1 MANIVKSLGLLA
13 LVCSAQSMAQVSHVS
28 VNSRMFELGGYPKL
42 RVNVIADNQDMSR
55 LEFVLQQADSE
66 EKLMVEELNRFLVL
80 LTGVEDVKD
89 DKAKLLVR
97 EYRLDRWYEVK
108 SINLFGE
115 AKPASATLTAKAASG
130 SKNTTA
136 ALVQKRADKV
146 NAQPVKVAAESR
158 RVLEAKPATAVIAAA
173 KPTVPAPEVVTGFK
187 FPEAAN
193 EQNTSVTEV
202 KPVVK
207 ISEPV
212 AVKTTAVETVMSE
225 PVAVKTTAVETVMS
239 EPVAVKTTAVET
251 VMSEPVAVKTTPAE
265 TVVPETVMSR
275 IVATET
281 VKTTNS
287 ELQVNAAETSPTAS
301 QTPENCQLTYLAG
314 ETLWRIANR
323 YANDWGV
330 SVYGAMLAIYEA
342 NPAAFSKNKINA
354 LKSNAA
360 LSCPSKMILAQHANA
375 KEAQAMFEAKEAGK

>member
-55 LEFVLQQADSE
+55 LEFVVQQAGSE
-66 EKLMVEELNRFLVL
+66 EKLMVEALNRFLVL

-115 AKPASATLTAKAASG
+115 AKPTLATLTAKAASG
-130 SKNTTA
+130 SKNTTT

-146 NAQPVKVAAESR
+146 NAQPVKVAAESTP
-158 RVLEAKPATAVIAAA
+158 VVEAKPATAVIAAA
-173 KPTVPAPEVVTGFK
+173 NTHVDTKPTVPAPEVVTGFK

-193 EQNTSVTEV
+193 EQNTQVAEV
-202 KPVVK
+202 KPVAK

-212 AVKTTAVETVMSE
+212 AA
-225 PVAVKTTAVETVMS
+225 
-239 EPVAVKTTAVET
+239 
-251 VMSEPVAVKTTPAE
+251 KTTPVE
-265 TVVPETVMSR
+265 TVVPETVMSEV
-275 IVATET
+275 VATET
-281 VKTTNS
+281 AKTTHS
-287 ELQVNAAETSPTAS
+287 ELKANAVETSPTAS

-323 YANDWGV
+323 YANDWDV

-375 KEAQAMFEAKEAGK
+375 KEALAMFEAKEAGK

>member
-13 LVCSAQSMAQVSHVS
+13 LVCSAPSIAQVSHVS

-55 LEFVLQQADSE
+55 LEFVVQQAGGE

-115 AKPASATLTAKAASG
+115 AKPTLATLTAKAASG
-130 SKNTTA
+130 SKNTTTA
-136 ALVQKRADKV
+136 QVQKRADNV
-146 NAQPVKVAAESR
+146 NAQPVKVAAESTP
-158 RVLEAKPATAVIAAA
+158 VVEAKPATAVIAAA
-173 KPTVPAPEVVTGFK
+173 NTHVDTKPTVSAAEIVTGFK
-187 FPEAAN
+187 FPEAVN
-193 EQNTSVTEV
+193 EQNTQVAEA
-202 KPVVK
+202 KPVAK
-207 ISEPV
+207 TSEPV

-225 PVAVKTTAVETVMS
+225 S
-239 EPVAVKTTAVET
+239 
-251 VMSEPVAVKTTPAE
+251 VAVKTTPVE
-265 TVVPETVMSR
+265 TVVPETVMSEV
-275 IVATET
+275 VATET
-281 VKTTNS
+281 AKTTHS
-287 ELQVNAAETSPTAS
+287 ELQVNATETSPTAS
-301 QTPENCQLTYLAG
+301 QTPEHCQLTYLAG

-323 YANDWGV
+323 YANDWDV

-360 LSCPSKMILAQHANA
+360 LSCPSKMILAQHSNA

>member
-55 LEFVLQQADSE
+55 LEFVVQQAGSE

-115 AKPASATLTAKAASG
+115 AKPTSAALTAKAASG
-130 SKNTTA
+130 SKNTTT
-136 ALVQKRADKV
+136 ALVPKRADKV
-146 NAQPVKVAAESR
+146 NALSVKVAAESTR
-158 RVLEAKPATAVIAAA
+158 ELEAKPATAVIAAA
-173 KPTVPAPEVVTGFK
+173 NTHVDTKPTVPVAEVVTGFK

-193 EQNTSVTEV
+193 EQNTPVAEV
-202 KPVVK
+202 KPVVE

-212 AVKTTAVETVMSE
+212 AAKTTLVE
-225 PVAVKTTAVETVMS
+225 A
-239 EPVAVKTTAVET
+239 

-265 TVVPETVMSR
+265 TVVPETVMSK

-301 QTPENCQLTYLAG
+301 QTPEHCQLTYLAG

-323 YANDWGV
+323 YANDWDV

>member
-1 MANIVKSLGLLA
+1 MANRVKSLGLLA
-13 LVCSAQSMAQVSHVS
+13 LVCSAPSMAQVSHVS

-55 LEFVLQQADSE
+55 LEFVVQQAGGE

-115 AKPASATLTAKAASG
+115 TKLTSAALSMSAASG
-130 SKNTTA
+130 SKNTTT

-146 NAQPVKVAAESR
+146 NVQPVKVAAESTS
-158 RVLEAKPATAVIAAA
+158 VVGAKTATVITAANIHVDTHVNTHVNT
-173 KPTVPAPEVVTGFK
+173 KPTVPAAEVVTGFK
-187 FPEAAN
+187 FPEAAD
-193 EQNTSVTEV
+193 EQNTQVAEV
-202 KPVVK
+202 KAAAK
-207 ISEPV
+207 NSEPV
-212 AVKTTAVETVMSE
+212 AVKATSAETMMPEPIMSE
-225 PVAVKTTAVETVMS
+225 V
-239 EPVAVKTTAVET
+239 
-251 VMSEPVAVKTTPAE
+251 
-265 TVVPETVMSR
+265 
-275 IVATET
+275 VATET
-281 VKTTNS
+281 AKTTNS
-287 ELQVNAAETSPTAS
+287 ELKANVAETSPTAS
-301 QTPENCQLTYLAG
+301 QTPEHCQLTYLAG

-323 YANDWGV
+323 YANDWDV

>member
-55 LEFVLQQADSE
+55 LEFVVQQAGSE

-115 AKPASATLTAKAASG
+115 AKPTSAALTAKAASG
-130 SKNTTA
+130 SKNTTT
-136 ALVQKRADKV
+136 ALVPKRADKV
-146 NAQPVKVAAESR
+146 NAQSVKVAAESTR
-158 RVLEAKPATAVIAAA
+158 ELEAKPATAVIAAA
-173 KPTVPAPEVVTGFK
+173 NTHVDTKPTVPVAEVVTGFK

-193 EQNTSVTEV
+193 EQNTPVAEV
-202 KPVVK
+202 KPVVE

-212 AVKTTAVETVMSE
+212 AAKTTLVE
-225 PVAVKTTAVETVMS
+225 A
-239 EPVAVKTTAVET
+239 

-265 TVVPETVMSR
+265 TVVPETVMSK

-301 QTPENCQLTYLAG
+301 QTPEHCQLTYLAG

-323 YANDWGV
+323 YANDWDV

>member
-13 LVCSAQSMAQVSHVS
+13 LVWSAPSIAQVSHVS

-55 LEFVLQQADSE
+55 LEFVVQQASGE
-66 EKLMVEELNRFLVL
+66 EKLMVESLNRFLVL

-115 AKPASATLTAKAASG
+115 AKPTSAALTAKAVSG
-130 SKNTTA
+130 SKNTMT
-136 ALVQKRADKV
+136 ALVPKRADKV
-146 NAQPVKVAAESR
+146 NAQPVKVVAEST

-173 KPTVPAPEVVTGFK
+173 NTHVDTKPRVPAAEVVTGFK
-187 FPEAAN
+187 FPEVAN
-193 EQNTSVTEV
+193 EQNTPVTEI

-212 AVKTTAVETVMSE
+212 VAKTT
-225 PVAVKTTAVETVMS
+225 PV
-239 EPVAVKTTAVET
+239 VA
-251 VMSEPVAVKTTPAE
+251 VMSEPVAVKTTPVE
-265 TVVPETVMSR
+265 TVVPETVMSEV
-275 IVATET
+275 VATET
-281 VKTTNS
+281 AKTTHS
-287 ELQVNAAETSPTAS
+287 ELKANAAETSPTAS
-301 QTPENCQLTYLAG
+301 QIPENCQLTYLAG

-323 YANDWGV
+323 YANDWDV

-360 LSCPSKMILAQHANA
+360 LSCPSKMILAQHSYA

>member
-1 MANIVKSLGLLA
+1 MANRVKSLGLLA
-13 LVCSAQSMAQVSHVS
+13 LVCSAPSMAQVSHVS

-55 LEFVLQQADSE
+55 LEFVVQQAGGE

-115 AKPASATLTAKAASG
+115 AKPTSAALSMSAASG
-130 SKNTTA
+130 SKNTTT

-146 NAQPVKVAAESR
+146 NVQSVKVATESTS
-158 RVLEAKPATAVIAAA
+158 VVGAKTATAVIAAA
-173 KPTVPAPEVVTGFK
+173 NTHVNTKPTVPAAEVVTGFK
-187 FPEAAN
+187 FPEAAD
-193 EQNTSVTEV
+193 EQ
-202 KPVVK
+202 
-207 ISEPV
+207 
-212 AVKTTAVETVMSE
+212 
-225 PVAVKTTAVETVMS
+225 
-239 EPVAVKTTAVET
+239 
-251 VMSEPVAVKTTPAE
+251 
-265 TVVPETVMSR
+265 
-275 IVATET
+275 IVATEA

-287 ELQVNAAETSPTAS
+287 ELKVNAAETSPTAS
-301 QTPENCQLTYLAG
+301 QTPEHCQLTYLAG

-323 YANDWGV
+323 YANDWDV

>member
-1 MANIVKSLGLLA
+1 
-13 LVCSAQSMAQVSHVS
+13 MAQVSHVS

-55 LEFVLQQADSE
+55 LEFVVQQAGGE

-115 AKPASATLTAKAASG
+115 AKPTSAALSMSAASG
-130 SKNTTA
+130 SKNTTT

-146 NAQPVKVAAESR
+146 NVQPVKVAAESTS
-158 RVLEAKPATAVIAAA
+158 VGDKAATAVIAAA
-173 KPTVPAPEVVTGFK
+173 NIHVDAHVNTKPTVPAAEVVTGFK
-187 FPEAAN
+187 FPEAAD
-193 EQNTSVTEV
+193 EQNTQVAEV
-202 KPVVK
+202 KAVAK
-207 ISEPV
+207 NSEPV
-212 AVKTTAVETVMSE
+212 AVKATSAETMMPEPVMSE
-225 PVAVKTTAVETVMS
+225 
-239 EPVAVKTTAVET
+239 
-251 VMSEPVAVKTTPAE
+251 
-265 TVVPETVMSR
+265 VVV
-275 IVATET
+275 TEA

-287 ELQVNAAETSPTAS
+287 ELKVNAAETSPTAS
-301 QTPENCQLTYLAG
+301 QTPEHCQLTYLAG

-323 YANDWGV
+323 YANDWDV

>member
-13 LVCSAQSMAQVSHVS
+13 LVCSAPSMAQVSHVS

-55 LEFVLQQADSE
+55 LEFVVQQAGSE
-66 EKLMVEELNRFLVL
+66 EKLMVEALNRFLVL

-115 AKPASATLTAKAASG
+115 AKPTSAALTAKAASG
-130 SKNTTA
+130 SKNTTT
-136 ALVQKRADKV
+136 ALVPKRADKV
-146 NAQPVKVAAESR
+146 NAQPVKVAAESTR
-158 RVLEAKPATAVIAAA
+158 ELEAKPVTAVIAAVNTHVDT
-173 KPTVPAPEVVTGFK
+173 KPRVPAAEVVTGFK
-187 FPEAAN
+187 FPEVAN
-193 EQNTSVTEV
+193 EQNTPVTEI

-212 AVKTTAVETVMSE
+212 AA
-225 PVAVKTTAVETVMS
+225 
-239 EPVAVKTTAVET
+239 
-251 VMSEPVAVKTTPAE
+251 KTTPVE
-265 TVVPETVMSR
+265 TVVPETVMSEV
-275 IVATET
+275 VATET
-281 VKTTNS
+281 AKTTHS
-287 ELQVNAAETSPTAS
+287 ELKANAVETSPTAS
-301 QTPENCQLTYLAG
+301 QTPEHCQLTYLAG

-323 YANDWGV
+323 YANDWDV

-375 KEAQAMFEAKEAGK
+375 KEALAMFEAKEAEK